1 MPRAPQQQQQHQQPP
16 SSQGKSGGA
25 GAGAGAGTDP
35 ERYRSRMTQLNQN
48 FAKWLTEQLGQNPH
62 SVWVDGV
69 RVRGVLGYEYD
80 KNDAWI
86 DEPTCNDTH

>member
-1 MPRAPQQQQQHQQPP
+1 
-16 SSQGKSGGA
+16 
-25 GAGAGAGTDP
+25 
-35 ERYRSRMTQLNQN
+35 MTQLNQN